1 MKDLYQSLKAR
12 IELKAPS
19 IQQVGFYNRQFEETN
34 HENAEQ
40 NTQQAIFYPNVFI
53 EFPEDNEQVA
63 AGMGAKRIRVMIRFW
78 IGLTSYNLE
87 PLEMFDIVNEVQL
100 GVENFQDTMMSPL
113 TYKARRV
120 CHDFNN
126 VIVWQYD
133 YETIYSD
140 NLKYLYSTNI
150 QQVTG
155 VKIVPEPI
163 IEPNL

>member
-34 HENAEQ
+34 NQEAEQ
-40 NTQQAIFYPNVFI
+40 NQQQAIFYPNVFI
-53 EFPEDNEQVA
+53 EFPDENEQVA
-63 AGMGAKRIRVMIRFW
+63 AGMGAKRIRVIVRFW

-87 PLEMFDIVNEVQL
+87 PLEMFDIVHSVQVA
-100 GVENFQDTMMSPL
+100 VENFQDTMMSPL

-120 CHDFNN
+120 CHDFDN

-140 NLKYLYSTNI
+140 NLKYLYAGDV

-155 VKIVPEPI
+155 VKIVPDAVI
-163 IEPNL
+163 TPNL